1 MTSLNEENQP
11 MQPSSEN
18 QPMQPSSESP
28 ADLRYSDMTETQ
40 LQHEMDKLREQG
52 QRAYDQQNWSEY
64 NVLMTKWYL
73 AKSYLI
79 FPTVQVEIGKMYD
92 LTEEYDRL
100 TVTKLEGVMAWGI
113 RESDASET
121 AVPIAMLKLTE

>member
-1 MTSLNEENQP
+1 
-11 MQPSSEN
+11 
-18 QPMQPSSESP
+18 MQPSSESP